1 MNPGKLQYVVAR
13 SAYSEVDFKAQHQPV
28 ERYHKT
34 TLDHVKI
41 YFRCSTAKAKR
52 ICLSLFPIV
61 SWLPAYNVKEWLI
74 SDIVSGVS
82 TGLVCVLQGLAYALL
97 VSVPAGYGLYAAFFP
112 ILTYFF
118 LGTSRHISVG
128 PFPVVSLMV
137 GTVVERMVTDDSL
150 GANST
155 IFPADMSK
163 EERQVWVAGS
173 VTFLSGIFQL
183 ALGFLQVGFIVIYL
197 SDSLISGFTTA
208 AAIHVLV
215 SQLKFV
221 FQLTVPGFSGPLS
234 LIYTLKHIF
243 THITESNVADVII
256 SVIIM
261 SVVFVFKEINDRF
274 KSKLPVPIPIEVIMV
289 QLGFKSPHCS
299 VHVCDHTTP
308 PLKLQVECIEMARD
322 VTQKRHFTNYQT
334 PLPPNTAVL
343 QQSFGDAFSVAIV
356 GFAVAFSVAKVY
368 SIKHDYTIDGNQELV
383 AFGISNMFCG
393 AFRGFAASTALSRTA
408 VQESTGGK
416 TQVAGLLSALVVMIV
431 TLAIGFL
438 LAPLPKSVLG
448 AIVIINLKGMLMQ
461 FREIGILWK
470 KDKYDCLIWIVA
482 CIAAVLLGL
491 DIGLGAAVGFELLT
505 IVFRTQFPQCAV
517 LANIN
522 ETDLYRN
529 RKDFVN
535 IYEPE
540 GVKIFRCPSPIFF
553 ANIDFFRA
561 KLTEAVGFNPLRILR
576 KRNKALQ
583 KIKKMLLRGELVA
596 TTRGYVETTDISYP
610 KDSDNEED
618 KSEEDPG
625 AAPDMQELPLRVD
638 WRSPPAGIHVPRLE
652 IHSIVFDFAAVSFLD
667 MSAMKGLQSTLK
679 EFVRLEIDVYI
690 AACDGLLLEKLER
703 CGFFDDEITPE
714 IFFLTIHDAM
724 LHILD
729 RHDPIHTV
737 NLSNGKVI
745 GTSEKLCAEELR
757 KRDSSVP
764 STTQF

>member
-1 MNPGKLQYVVAR
+1 MKPGKLQYTVTR
-13 SAYSEVDFKAQHQPV
+13 SAYSEPGFKAQHQPV
-28 ERYHKT
+28 ERCHKT

-61 SWLPAYNVKEWLI
+61 SWLPAYNVKDWLI

-155 IFPADMSK
+155 IFPADLSK

-221 FQLTVPGFSGPLS
+221 LQLTVPGFSGPLS

-256 SVIIM
+256 SLIIM

-274 KSKLPVPIPIEVIMV
+274 KSKLPVPIPIEVIMTIIATGV
-289 QLGFKSPHCS
+289 SYAFNFKETYNVDIVGRLPSGY
-299 VHVCDHTTP
+299 
-308 PLKLQVECIEMARD
+308 E
-322 VTQKRHFTNYQT
+322 T

-343 QQSFGDAFSVAIV
+343 QQSFGDAFSIAIV

-393 AFRGFAASTALSRTA
+393 AFRGFVASTSLSRTA

-461 FREIGILWK
+461 FRDIGILWK

-522 ETDLYRN
+522 GTDLYRN

-576 KRNKALQ
+576 KRNKALR
-583 KIKKMLLRGELVA
+583 KIKKMLLKGELMA
-596 TTRGYVETTDISYP
+596 TTRGYVETTDVSYP

-625 AAPDMQELPLRVD
+625 TAADMQELPLRVD

-652 IHSIVFDFAAVSFLD
+652 VHSIIFDFAAVSFLD
-667 MSAMKGLQSTLK
+667 MSAMKGLQSILK

-729 RHDPIHTV
+729 RHDPIHSL
-737 NLSNGKVI
+737 NLSNGKV
-745 GTSEKLCAEELR
+745 
-757 KRDSSVP
+757 P
-764 STTQF
+764 PMTQF

>member
-1 MNPGKLQYVVAR
+1 MSSGKLQYVVAR
-13 SAYSEVDFKAQHQPV
+13 SAFSEVDFKAQHQPV

-74 SDIVSGVS
+74 SDIVSGLS
-82 TGLVCVLQGLAYALL
+82 TGLVSVLQGLAYALL

-256 SVIIM
+256 SLIIM
-261 SVVFVFKEINDRF
+261 TVVFVFKEINDRF
-274 KSKLPVPIPIEVIMV
+274 KSKLPVPIPIEVIMTIIATGV
-289 QLGFKSPHCS
+289 SYAFNFEETYNVAIVGSLPSG
-299 VHVCDHTTP
+299 
-308 PLKLQVECIEMARD
+308 
-322 VTQKRHFTNYQT
+322 YQT

-461 FREIGILWK
+461 FREIGVLWK

-652 IHSIVFDFAAVSFLD
+652 LHSIVFDFAAVSFLD

-729 RHDPIHTV
+729 RHDSIHTV
-737 NLSNGKVI
+737 NLSHGKLALQ
-745 GTSEKLCAEELR
+745 KLQSHEYL
-757 KRDSSVP
+757 SSCF
-764 STTQF
+764 SSAL

>member
-1 MNPGKLQYVVAR
+1 MKPGKPQYVVTR
-13 SAYSEVDFKAQHQPV
+13 SAYSEAGFKAQHQPV

-155 IFPADMSK
+155 IFPADLSK

-221 FQLTVPGFSGPLS
+221 LQLTVPGFSGPLS

-243 THITESNVADVII
+243 THITESNVADIII
-256 SVIIM
+256 SLIIM
-261 SVVFVFKEINDRF
+261 SVVFVFKEINDQF
-274 KSKLPVPIPIEVIMV
+274 KSKLPVPIPIEVIMTIIATGV
-289 QLGFKSPHCS
+289 SYAFNFKETYNVDIVGRLPSGY
-299 VHVCDHTTP
+299 
-308 PLKLQVECIEMARD
+308 E
-322 VTQKRHFTNYQT
+322 T

-343 QQSFGDAFSVAIV
+343 QQSFGDAFSIAIV

-461 FREIGILWK
+461 FGDIGILWK

-491 DIGLGAAVGFELLT
+491 DIGLAAAVGFELLT

-522 ETDLYRN
+522 GTDLYRN

-576 KRNKALQ
+576 KRNKALR
-583 KIKKMLLRGELVA
+583 KIKKMLLKGELMA
-596 TTRGYVETTDISYP
+596 TTRGYVETTDVSYP
-610 KDSDNEED
+610 KDLDNEED

-625 AAPDMQELPLRVD
+625 AAADMQELPLRVD

-652 IHSIVFDFAAVSFLD
+652 VHSIIFDFAAVSFLD
-667 MSAMKGLQSTLK
+667 MSAMKGLQSILK

-729 RHDPIHTV
+729 RHDPIHSL
-737 NLSNGKVI
+737 NLSNGKV
-745 GTSEKLCAEELR
+745 
-757 KRDSSVP
+757 P
-764 STTQF
+764 PMTQF